1 VTAAVIFDLD
11 GVIVDS
17 REAITTCLNHALRE
31 GGHPERPARDLY
43 RHIGPAL
50 ADAFGELLDLP
61 RDDEAVVA
69 CVAAYRRIYA
79 TESLR
84 LTTLVPGMA
93 EVLGRLDARKGIAS
107 SKPVAFSE
115 PILEQLG
122 IRQHFEVVAGP
133 DLNPFGET
141 KTTTIA
147 TALETLGRP
156 AVMVGD
162 RRHDVEGAHA
172 NGIPCVG
179 VTWGIGPRAELETAG
194 AELLVE
200 RPLELPA
207 AIADIER
214 GRS

>member
-1 VTAAVIFDLD
+1 MTAAVIFDLD

-31 GGHPERPARDLY
+31 GRHPERPPEDLY

-50 ADAFGELLDLP
+50 ADAFGELLERP

-69 CVAAYRRIYA
+69 CVSSYRRIYA

-84 LTTLVPGMA
+84 LTKLIPGMA

-122 IRQHFEVVAGP
+122 IRHHFEVVAGP

-200 RPLELPA
+200 RPHELPA
-207 AIADIER
+207 AIAGIER